1 MLGSCSLILTVELYE
16 GAILIKL
23 NITEIKIERKK
34 KYYQFPINFYWENIF
49 LIKQIV
55 NELRKPRNFMSANSH
70 WSAMPNKSFW
80 TICWRSSPRAF
91 YFATY

>member
-34 KYYQFPINFYWENIF
+34 KYYQFPINFY
-49 LIKQIV
+49 
-55 NELRKPRNFMSANSH
+55 
-70 WSAMPNKSFW
+70 
-80 TICWRSSPRAF
+80 
-91 YFATY
+91 